1 VANPEDEPKDEVVEA
16 TEPEKVN
23 DDVQVLAPVKEK
35 VQKESGIRSRGRAR
49 GPDSIPKAI
58 IKRKKSNNYLIWAAA
73 AALLVLLLAVLGYI
87 YLF

>member
-1 VANPEDEPKDEVVEA
+1 MANPEDEPKDEVVEV
-16 TEPEKVN
+16 TEPEKIN
-23 DDVQVLAPVKEK
+23 DDVQAPAPVKEK